1 MAELKP
7 LFDEYGIIYE
17 AMKKLPDKKLKLQ
30 FLESLA
36 ELEDNECHRHRQ
48 FPKTRLHRVRGV
60 KQAIYRADIT
70 KISGWRI
77 HLQYIDGKIVL
88 KDVIEGSRHDDVTK
102 VIQTKKGRYT

>member
-1 MAELKP
+1 MADLKP
-7 LFDEYGIIYE
+7 LLDEYGIIFE
-17 AMKKLPDKKLKLQ
+17 ALKKLPDKHLKLE

-70 KISGWRI
+70 KVSGWRI
-77 HLQYIDGKIVL
+77 HMQYIDGKIVL
-88 KDVIEGSRHDDVTK
+88 KDVIEGNRHDDVLK
-102 VIQTKKGRYT
+102 VIRTKKGRYS